1 MTGIRIKP
9 KPKKEESYYAV
20 LGVPPGSLLIDI
32 HDRYLDLVRV
42 HHPDVNG
49 CEEEDTIR
57 KINIAWSVLKDL
69 ERRRNYDMRLYLAGG
84 QCARCEGKG
93 LRRKL
98 GRSKQ
103 VETVICPVC
112 KGTGQKP
119 GD

>member
-1 MTGIRIKP
+1 MTGVRIKP
-9 KPKKEESYYAV
+9 KPKKEENYYAV
-20 LGVPPGSLLIDI
+20 LGVPPDSLLTDI

-42 HHPDVNG
+42 HHPDAGG
-49 CEEEDTIR
+49 CEETFK
-57 KINIAWSVLKDL
+57 KITVAWSVIKDL

-93 LRRKL
+93 LRRRL
-98 GRSKQ
+98 GQSKQ
-103 VETVICPVC
+103 VETVICPAC